1 MVIPWKVTA
10 VRHGESQKVIE
21 QESSR
26 IKAVFRK
33 LNLSVFSKYLLN

>member
-10 VRHGESQKVIE
+10 VKHGESQKVIE

-33 LNLSVFSKYLLN
+33 LNLSVLSKYLLN